1 MVTFGLVHGGF
12 HGAWCWDRLVPELE
26 ARGHGAVAMDMPIDV
41 AEATL
46 QDYVDAVLDALADVD
61 GPVVMVG
68 HSMGGLVIP
77 HVALTRPVEHMVF
90 ICAMYD
96 EGNLPEPPPGVDIPE
111 IDRLS
116 FDMSLLTVDQ
126 GFTTVDR
133 DGAVGAFFPDCDPAE
148 AAWAVA
154 QLRPQGHAPAIPLV
168 APWPG
173 VSSSII
179 VCTDD
184 RGTEH
189 TRRCIAPRL
198 GVEPIELP
206 GGHSPFLSRPA
217 HLAQVLDDLAASVP
231 VV

>member
-12 HGAWCWDRLVPELE
+12 HGGWCWDHLVPELE
-26 ARGHGAVAMDMPIDV
+26 ALGHQSVTMDMPIDR
-41 AEATL
+41 ADATL
-46 QDYVDAVLDALADVD
+46 QDYVDAVVEAMADVE

-77 HVALTRPVEHMVF
+77 HVALARPVEHMVF

-96 EGNLPEPPPGVDIPE
+96 EDNLPEAPPGVEIPDLE
-111 IDRLS
+111 RLN
-116 FDMSLLTVDQ
+116 FDMSLLSVDA

-133 DGAVGAFFPDCDPAE
+133 EGAKGAFFPDCDPAD

-154 QLRPQGHAPAIPLV
+154 QLKPQGHAPAIPLA
-168 APWPG
+168 APWPD
-173 VSSSII
+173 VPSTLI

-184 RGTEH
+184 RGTEF

-198 GVEPIELP
+198 EVEPIELP

-217 HLAQVLDDLAASVP
+217 HLAQVLDEVAITVPAS
-231 VV
+231 